1 MPKIFLDPKKDKIP
15 QVGDKYVVKG
25 VYPGSTNE
33 LWKPSVEVYLEPEP
47 KGEEPCKPT
56 DR

>member
-15 QVGDKYVVKG
+15 QVGDRYVVKG

-33 LWKPSVEVYLEPEP
+33 LWKPSVEVYVEPEP

-56 DR
+56 DH